1 MIKPKILVTGA
12 TGRTGGAVGP
22 RARYRLESSFQSVV
36 GTGQLPLLIKGLRIR
51 DGKTKHG
58 KERCRSK
65 QGAAVRCILALAG

>member
-51 DGKTKHG
+51 DGKQSTV
-58 KERCRSK
+58 RS
-65 QGAAVRCILALAG
+65 AAAPSRVQRSAAFWR